1 MFRYRRYARWR
12 AGMAAL
18 AGAAV
23 MSNGVGQVNA
33 QTTANHLQPGDFDF
47 TLMVGS
53 YARHYALHIP
63 TSYNPT
69 TPVPLV
75 IMLHGAGGSG
85 QGALRD
91 DNWITESEKG
101 GFIVAGPDAL
111 PNKPNRPANLL
122 INPTLWREGS
132 GRGSLA
138 GQDVDDVAFINALI
152 DDVISKTAI
161 DPDRIYVT
169 GHSSGAGMAYTLGV
183 QLSDRL
189 AAVAPVSGHL
199 WLSDPLTLQ
208 YPVSLILFDG
218 SLDPLNPP
226 DGGTVKMPWGGYQT
240 KPPIHQSFDRWAK
253 LLNCPANTTTIYNQ
267 NGVTGIAYSRCDSGS
282 EAQYYLINGMGH
294 VWPSGVN
301 RLPVRLVG
309 PSSDA
314 INASDVIWA
323 FFQQHPRP
331 NATQ

>member
-1 MFRYRRYARWR
+1 M
-12 AGMAAL
+12 GMAAL
-18 AGAAV
+18 AGAALIGG
-23 MSNGVGQVNA
+23 SVGQAHA
-33 QTTANHLQPGDFDF
+33 QTTGSGLQPGDFDF
-47 TLMVGS
+47 TLTVGS
-53 YARHYALHIP
+53 YVRHYVLHVP
-63 TSYNPT
+63 ASVNGT

-85 QGALRD
+85 QGALQD
-91 DNWITESEKG
+91 DNWIAESDKG

-111 PNKPNRPANLL
+111 PNNPNRPSSLL
-122 INPTLWREGS
+122 LNPTRWREGS

-161 DPDRIYVT
+161 DPARIYVT
-169 GHSSGAGMAYTLGV
+169 GHSSGAGMTYTLGV
-183 QLSDRL
+183 QLSNRL

-199 WLSDPLTLQ
+199 WLPDPLTLR

-226 DGGTVKMPWGGYQT
+226 DGGTVKMPWGGYET
-240 KPPIHQSFDRWAK
+240 KPPIRQSFDRWAK

-267 NGVTGIAYSRCDSGS
+267 NGVTGIAYAPCDGGS
-282 EAQYYLINGMGH
+282 AAQYYLVNGMGH
-294 VWPSGVN
+294 VWPGGVN

-314 INASDVIWA
+314 INASDVIWS
-323 FFQQHPRP
+323 FFQQHPR
-331 NATQ
+331 ATAAQ